1 MASTGHP
8 LEIITDYCTLPD
20 ECRDRDLSLWSA
32 IKNSPLLPRV
42 LYKATI
48 INTKGVYKAT
58 IINTKGVYKA
68 TIINTNEETASGGW
82 IIVKAVDKTK
92 YQLVRLTKLG

>member
-48 INTKGVYKAT
+48 INTKGL
-58 IINTKGVYKA
+58 YKA
-68 TIINTNEETASGGW
+68 TIINTNQETAGGGW
-82 IIVKAVDKTK
+82 SIVKAVDKTK

>member
-48 INTKGVYKAT
+48 INTKGL
-58 IINTKGVYKA
+58 YKA
-68 TIINTNEETASGGW
+68 TIINTNQETAGSGW
-82 IIVKAVDKTK
+82 SIVKAVDKTK

>member
-58 IINTKGVYKA
+58 IINT
-68 TIINTNEETASGGW
+68 NEETASGGW